1 MPQSQRFLN
10 GADPTSR
17 SGRRRGRNLAGE
29 VRAALLED
37 FILSGLVE
45 PGDYLPSEAELCRRY
60 DVSRITVRAAL
71 AGLNEAGYI
80 RSQQGRGSL
89 VVGTPEVLSSGL
101 SQLASVETYAASQ
114 GKKVSTQDLVISDI
128 RLDKASAT
136 ALGLRT
142 GAPAVEVRR
151 VKLLGGKRIGWIVDI
166 VPVEVAS
173 RELLEARFDGSALDV
188 LARLPEMGDI
198 YSDCTLVAVALSE
211 EIAGKLGVDPGSP
224 AMLMDEITYSGAGE
238 PINLSKAYMLNK
250 YFNFVLRRRL
260 SQG

>member
-1 MPQSQRFLN
+1 MPQSHVPMN
-10 GADPTSR
+10 GAGRTSR
-17 SGRRRGRNLAGE
+17 SGSRRGRNLATE

-37 FILSGLVE
+37 LILSGLVP
-45 PGDYLPSEAELCRRY
+45 PGEYLPSEADLCRRY

-80 RSQQGRGSL
+80 RSQQGRGSV

-114 GKKVSTQDLVISDI
+114 GKKVTTRDLEVTEIG
-128 RLDKASAT
+128 LDKASAA
-136 ALGLRT
+136 ALGLRPGT
-142 GAPAVEVRR
+142 PAVEIRR

-166 VPVEVAS
+166 VPLEVAS
-173 RELLEARFDGSALDV
+173 RDMLEERFDGSVLDV
-188 LARLPEMGDI
+188 LAGLPDMGSI
-198 YSDCTLVAVALSE
+198 YSDCTLLALALSE
-211 EIAGKLGVDPGSP
+211 EIAEKLGVEPGSP
-224 AMLMDEITYSGAGE
+224 AMLMDEVTYSGAGE

>member
-1 MPQSQRFLN
+1 MPQSQAPVTAAGRN
-10 GADPTSR
+10 SKASSR
-17 SGRRRGRNLAGE
+17 RSRNLAGE

-37 FILSGLVE
+37 FILSGLVQ
-45 PGDYLPSEAELCRRY
+45 PGDYLPSEADLCRRY

-114 GKKVSTQDLVISDI
+114 GKKVSTKDLVISEI
-128 RLDKASAT
+128 GLDKASAA
-136 ALGLRT
+136 ALGLRPGT
-142 GAPAVEVRR
+142 PAVEIRR
-151 VKLLGGKRIGWIVDI
+151 VKLLGGKRIGWILDI

-173 RELLEARFDGSALDV
+173 RELLEKRFDGSVLDV
-188 LARLPEMGDI
+188 LAGLPGMGNI
-198 YSDCTLVAVALSE
+198 YSDCTLVALPLSE
-211 EIAGKLGVDPGSP
+211 EIAGKLGVESGSP
-224 AMLMDEITYSGAGE
+224 AMLMDEVTYSGAGE

-250 YFNFVLRRRL
+250 HFNFVLRRRL
-260 SQG
+260 SQV